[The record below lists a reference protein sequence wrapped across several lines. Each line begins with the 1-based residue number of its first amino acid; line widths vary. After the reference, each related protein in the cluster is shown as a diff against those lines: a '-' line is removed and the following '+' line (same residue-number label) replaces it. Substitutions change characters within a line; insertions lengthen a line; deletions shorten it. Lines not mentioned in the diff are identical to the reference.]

1 MVEVVAYRAEWVEQ
15 FDRLAAQY
23 RAALVMSG
31 VTFHSIEH
39 VGSTSV
45 PGLAA
50 KPVLDV
56 DIIVDES
63 VVPGA
68 IAAMESLGF
77 VGRGELGVPGR
88 FALAAPPRLGPTNTY
103 IAVRGSLALRN
114 HLIVRDVLRSDGGLR
129 EEYAA
134 VKLRAAADADD
145 IDEYIAMKSDVL
157 GRILERGG
165 MSAADRRS
173 IAAVNAHITGRGA
186 AG

>member
-1 MVEVVAYRAEWVEQ
+1 MVEVVAYRPRWAEQ
-15 FDRLAAQY
+15 FERLATEY
-23 RAALVMSG
+23 RAALVTSG
-31 VTFHSIEH
+31 VPFHSIEH

-50 KPVLDV
+50 KPVIDV
-56 DIIVDES
+56 DIVVDGS
-63 VVPGA
+63 AVADAV
-68 IAAMESLGF
+68 AAMESLGF
-77 VGRGELGVPGR
+77 IGRGDLGVPGR

-103 IAVRGSLALRN
+103 IAVHGSLPLRN
-114 HLIVRDVLRSDGGLR
+114 HRIVRDVLRRDDALR
-129 EEYAA
+129 EEYAS
-134 VKLRAAADADD
+134 VKLRAAAEAQG

-173 IAAVNAHITGRGA
+173 IEAVNAHITGRGA